1 MMDGWDGMGVAGWFL
16 MTVFWVALIAAI
28 IWAVAN
34 LFPGR
39 GPSETTS
46 AERSERPEEILDQRL
61 ARGEIDAS
69 TYDELRTKLRAAR
82 AERV

>member
-28 IWAVAN
+28 IWAVGN

-39 GPSETTS
+39 NSGEPTS
-46 AERSERPEEILDQRL
+46 VGRSERPEEILDQRL
-61 ARGEIDAS
+61 ARGEIDSS
-69 TYDELRTKLRAAR
+69 TYDELRTKLRTAR
-82 AERV
+82 AERM

>member
-1 MMDGWDGMGVAGWFL
+1 MMDGWDGMGVAGWFA

-28 IWAVAN
+28 VWSLAN

-39 GPSETTS
+39 NSGEPTNG
-46 AERSERPEEILDQRL
+46 ERSERPEDILDRRL
-61 ARGEIDAS
+61 ARGEIDSS
-69 TYDELRTKLRAAR
+69 TYDELRTKLRVAR

>member
-28 IWAVAN
+28 VWAVAN
-34 LFPGR
+34 LFPSR
-39 GPSETTS
+39 GTGDAVEP
-46 AERSERPEEILDQRL
+46 ERPEDILDRRL
-61 ARGEIDAS
+61 ASGEIDPA
-69 TYDELRTKLRAAR
+69 TYDELRAKMRAAR